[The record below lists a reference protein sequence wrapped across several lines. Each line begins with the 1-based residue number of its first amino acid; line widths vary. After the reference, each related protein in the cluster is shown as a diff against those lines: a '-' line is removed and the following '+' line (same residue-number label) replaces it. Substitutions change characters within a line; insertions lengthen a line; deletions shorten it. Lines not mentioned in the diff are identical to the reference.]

1 MSDRTGTA
9 LDAET
14 ETGASAT
21 ATGAETVLVIGG
33 CGFLGAYLCRAL
45 ATAGHAVVACDAEP
59 DRDRLDRLGA
69 DDVAV
74 RAGDVTDREALAETV
89 RDRGVS
95 RVVNL
100 AAAFDGVVRADPP
113 AATRVNAGGAANA
126 LELGGLPGVERV
138 VLASSETV
146 YAPDDAYDG
155 RPTEDALLAPETP
168 YAAAKRHAECLAALY
183 RERHGV
189 SAVALRPTGVFGPR
203 RDSFTEFAGLFE
215 RPAVGEPARV
225 AGGETTVSWL
235 DVRDAADALQRATLA
250 PAADLERV
258 VYNVR
263 GEVATVSAAAAA
275 VREVVPDADVTVTDE
290 TDRRWS
296 AQELDLTAARADLG
310 YRIDHDLVALIRGTV
325 EAVRTGRGLRPR

>member
-1 MSDRTGTA
+1 MRAAVDPPVVSERTG
-9 LDAET
+9 AEP
-14 ETGASAT
+14 GADGT
-21 ATGAETVLVIGG
+21 ETVLVTGG
-33 CGFLGAYLCRAL
+33 CGFLGAHLCAAL
-45 ATAGHAVVACDAEP
+45 AADGHAVVACDTDP

-69 DDVAV
+69 DGVAV
-74 RAGDVTDREALAETV
+74 VAGDVTDGDALVETA

-95 RVVNL
+95 RVVSL
-100 AAAFDGVVRADPP
+100 AAAFDGAVRADPP
-113 AATRVNAGGAANA
+113 AATRVNAGGVANA
-126 LELGGLPGVERV
+126 LELGRLPGVERV

-168 YAAAKRHAECLAALY
+168 YAAAKRHAECLAGVY
-183 RERHGV
+183 RESHGV

-235 DVRDAADALQRATLA
+235 DVRDAADAFRRAALA
-250 PAADLERV
+250 PAADLDRV

-263 GEVATVSAAAAA
+263 GEVATVAAAVAA
-275 VREVVPDADVTVTDE
+275 VREAVPGADVTVTDG

-296 AQELDLTAARADLG
+296 AQNLDLTAARADLG
-310 YRIDHDLVALIRGTV
+310 YRIDHDLAALVRETV
-325 EAVRTGRGLRPR
+325 ESVRTGRGLDPR